1 MDSMIKRGLRALIG
15 YILMG
20 IATANCYLGWKPE
33 DDREWLMW
41 VGNLILGIVALVYIF
56 NSPKQSKE

>member
-1 MDSMIKRGLRALIG
+1 MDSKLKKGLRALIG

-33 DDREWLMW
+33 GDIDWLMW
-41 VGNLILGIVALVYIF
+41 AGNLIRGLVALVYIF
-56 NSPKQSKE
+56 KQKE

>member
-1 MDSMIKRGLRALIG
+1 MESKLKRAIRVLIG

-33 DDREWLMW
+33 GEIGWLMW
-41 VGNLILGIVALVYIF
+41 AGNLILGIVSLVYIF
-56 NSPKQSKE
+56 KQKE